1 MSMRWFTLG
10 RQEQEECVNIIAEWV
25 KSDSLSSSTT
35 GTLYLGLFAWKSES
49 RAMVRVREQRL
60 SLEEKVIR

>member
-1 MSMRWFTLG
+1 MRWFTLG